1 MIIGTA
7 GHIDHGKSTL
17 VKALTGVDPVRLQ
30 EEKARG
36 ITIDLGFAYQPLSDG
51 QVLGFVDVPGHE
63 KFIHNMLAGATGI
76 DYVMLVVAAD
86 DGPMPQTVEH
96 LAILHLL
103 GLSRGIV
110 ALSKADLVS
119 QERLAE
125 VKAEIQSL
133 LAPTPLA
140 GAPILPVSAVSGEGM
155 AELRQHLLRAVYD
168 SGVRNPGGH
177 FRHAVDR
184 CFTLQGVGVVVTGT
198 VFSGEV
204 KRGDKLFVSPS
215 GIPVRVRS
223 IHAQN
228 QQATSGHV
236 GQRCALNLAGVEK
249 NDIKRGNWILAEAVH
264 APAKRFDAHLNLLNT
279 EVKPLRHWTSVHV
292 HVGACDVLGRVALL
306 QANNLQPGDNALAQL
321 VLDEPVGA
329 LHGDRFVVR
338 DQSAM
343 RTMGGGIIIDPFP
356 PQRGR
361 RKAQRLEIL
370 SALESATAAQALQK
384 LLALSPFGVDWQK
397 FVLTWNLNEAEAQ
410 TLSRQVAVTEVICA
424 EKPLAFSSERWAGLK
439 AQALQ
444 ALQAY
449 QKRFPNQT
457 GATTEQ
463 VWQGFPEKL
472 QQGLLNVVIG
482 QLIEEKKMVREGQLL
497 RMPGL
502 QASLSAA
509 DQKLSEKIIPLLQTA
524 GLLPPKVRELSTQ
537 LRTDEKQLKL
547 LLRRFSQMGKLRQ
560 VSEDYYFA
568 PEVIARLAA
577 LTQKLAQQSPT
588 GTITV
593 GQFREGTAVY
603 RNLAIPLLEFFD
615 RSGFTV
621 RVDDGRRIRRDW
633 KEVFGE
639 NKKA

>member
-17 VKALTGVDPVRLQ
+17 VKALTGVDPDRLQ
-30 EEKARG
+30 EEKRRG
-36 ITIDLGFAYQPLSDG
+36 ITIDLGFAYKPLGDG

-76 DYVMLVVAAD
+76 DYMMLVVAAD

-103 GLSRGIV
+103 GLSHGIV

-133 LAPTPLA
+133 LAQTPLA

-168 SGVRNPGGH
+168 SGARNPGGH

-204 KRGDKLFVSPS
+204 KLGDKLTVSPS
-215 GIPVRVRS
+215 GIPVRVRG

-249 NDIKRGNWILAEAVH
+249 SDIKRGNWILAEAVH
-264 APAKRFDAHLNLLNT
+264 APAKRFDARLKLLNT
-279 EVKPLRHWTSVHV
+279 EAKPLRHWTPVHV

-321 VLDEPVGA
+321 VLNEPVGA

-338 DQSAM
+338 DQSAT
-343 RTMGGGIIIDPFP
+343 RTMGGGIVIDPFP
-356 PQRGR
+356 TQRGR
-361 RKAQRLEIL
+361 RKPQHLNIL
-370 SALESATAAQALQK
+370 AALESQSP
-384 LLALSPFGVDWQK
+384 LLALQRLLAQNPLGVDLRR
-397 FVLTWNLNEAEAQ
+397 FALIWNLSEEEAQ
-410 TLSRQVAVTEVICA
+410 SLWLQVPMVKALSEG
-424 EKPLAFSSERWAGLK
+424 KAFTPERWSELK
-439 AQALQ
+439 KQALE
-444 ALQAY
+444 ALNSY
-449 QKRFPNQT
+449 QKRFPNNL
-457 GATTEQ
+457 GATADQ
-463 VWQGFPEKL
+463 IRQAAPEKL
-472 QQGLLNVVIG
+472 PQALFTALIAELVEQG
-482 QLIEEKKMVREGQLL
+482 KMVRQGPLL
-497 RMPGL
+497 RLPGHEAKLSAPDQELSERILPLLRQAGL
-502 QASLSAA
+502 Q
-509 DQKLSEKIIPLLQTA
+509 
-524 GLLPPKVRELSTQ
+524 PPKVRELSTQ

-577 LTQKLAQQSPT
+577 VTQKLAQQSPT

-593 GQFREGTAVY
+593 GQFREVTAVS

-621 RVDDGRRIRRDW
+621 RVDDGHRIRRDW